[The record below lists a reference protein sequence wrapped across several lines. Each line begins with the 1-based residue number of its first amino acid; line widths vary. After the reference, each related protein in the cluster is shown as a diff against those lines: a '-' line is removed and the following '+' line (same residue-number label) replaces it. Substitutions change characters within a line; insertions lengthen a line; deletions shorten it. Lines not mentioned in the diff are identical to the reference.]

1 MLNLQAIIQ
10 LLFWDFFESFC
21 HYGKRDLNECFEVKS
36 RALLIFDSHLA
47 FSWRLMLLCLVGKS
61 CLCFSSNKWRDSLE
75 VTHYQ
80 FFRLGYYVENNKCIK
95 NGRKFM
101 YKLRPYFWKY
111 TFPASKSR
119 TICKQYFMYL
129 RRFSRIWRMCVSSPL
144 FTMSFLLR
152 WPVFI
157 RQSKVKIIDQFRKNG
172 KS

>member
-1 MLNLQAIIQ
+1 MNAL
-10 LLFWDFFESFC
+10 
-21 HYGKRDLNECFEVKS
+21 KS
-36 RALLIFDSHLA
+36 RALLIIDSHLA

-61 CLCFSSNKWRDSLE
+61 CWCFSSNKWRDSLE

-95 NGRKFM
+95 NGRKFI
-101 YKLRPYFWKY
+101 YKLRPYFGKY

-129 RRFSRIWRMCVSSPL
+129 RRFSSTYVGSIWRVCISSPL
-144 FTMSFLLR
+144 FTMSFFASLVRFYSPKWGQNNWPIFKLL
-152 WPVFI
+152 
-157 RQSKVKIIDQFRKNG
+157 RKNG